1 MIDAH
6 VHLGWYSRKK
16 TGLHYYSPRRILGV
30 LDRCG
35 VESFI
40 VSSTT
45 AQAIGATIDGVVSE
59 AREMRRLAGARAKI
73 FYWLSGA
80 FYEKDPDLTALE
92 TGLFD
97 GIKLH
102 ELEGRWVEKHPE
114 ALRRVLRIAQERGL
128 PVQFHSGPDEFCSPR
143 VLAKFALEFPSV
155 RFDFAHCRPMGEMS
169 EVVAACPNVWTDMA
183 FMGAEGM
190 RELSRYDWHGRLM
203 FGSDVPTWQSRGE
216 VPLTRRLRERL
227 DDFER
232 TGLDEESDRAFAM
245 FMGTNERKDTLAR
258 ETCQG
263 KRRNER

>member
-35 VESFI
+35 VGEFI

-45 AQAIGATIDGVVSE
+45 AQAIGATIDGVVNE
-59 AREMRRLAGARAKI
+59 AREMRRLAGKRAKI

-80 FYEKDPDLTALE
+80 FSEKDPNLAALE

-102 ELEGRWVEKHPE
+102 ELEGHWVEKRPE
-114 ALRRVLRIAQERGL
+114 ALRRVLRIAQERGS
-128 PVQFHSGPDEFCSPR
+128 PVQFHSGPGEFCSSR
-143 VLAKFALEFPSV
+143 VLARFAQEFPAV
-155 RFDFAHCRPMGEMS
+155 RFDFAHCRPTDEMAD
-169 EVVAACPNVWTDMA
+169 VVAACPNVWTDTA
-183 FMGAEGM
+183 FMDANGM
-190 RELSRYDWHGRLM
+190 RKLSRYDWHGRLM
-203 FGSDVPTWQSRGE
+203 FGSDVPTWQARGE
-216 VPLTRRLRERL
+216 MSLTRRLRELL

-232 TGLDEESDRAFAM
+232 TGLEEESDRAFAM
-245 FMGTNERKDTLAR
+245 FMGTNEGKDTLAR

-263 KRRNER
+263 KKEE